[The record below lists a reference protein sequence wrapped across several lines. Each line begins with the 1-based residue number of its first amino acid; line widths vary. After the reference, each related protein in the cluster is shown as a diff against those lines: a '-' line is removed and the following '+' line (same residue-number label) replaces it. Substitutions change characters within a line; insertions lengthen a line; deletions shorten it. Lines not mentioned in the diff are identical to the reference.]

1 MSSPYD
7 SVGGFPFEF
16 LSTFDFRRSFLNG
29 ILVTHYCIFV
39 SAFKIHKDI
48 GEGQWL
54 SMEVLY
60 IYIVYQ
66 NNISENSRGKE
77 TLSNIYDLAKA
88 LM

>member
-16 LSTFDFRRSFLNG
+16 LSTFDFRRCSLNG

-39 SAFKIHKDI
+39 SAFKIYKNI

-60 IYIVYQ
+60 ILVVYQ
-66 NNISENSRGKE
+66 NYISENSCSKE
-77 TLSNIYDLAKA
+77 TLSKLYDFVV
-88 LM
+88 M